1 MAGATMAS
9 ATGATPGAG
18 QNHVR
23 LIALVMALFFAFGFC
38 TVMVDT
44 LIPKLKATFA
54 LNYAEVMLTQFCFFG
69 AYFIVSL
76 PASWLVTRI
85 GYLQSATVGLA
96 LMALGCLLFTP
107 AAHAGVYEGF
117 LGSLFILASG
127 VVIVQVAANP
137 LAANAGNPATSHS
150 RLTLAQAFNSLA
162 TTVGPLFGSAF
173 ILSKGL
179 ATPDAAKLSAEA
191 LIAAR
196 QAAAH
201 AVQGPFLGIAAC
213 LVVMAVVCWL
223 VRRMAPPARADAS
236 AGGGSAALLGRPRW
250 MLGAL
255 SIFLDVG
262 AEVSIGSAMA
272 NYLMSPHTISAI
284 PTAAGAM
291 VSIYW
296 GLAMAGRFAGAGV
309 LRWVKPG
316 RVLSVCAAGAATLA
330 VASALGSGWLAAAT
344 ILAVGLCNSIMFPTI
359 FTLAIE
365 GLGERAAQAS
375 GLICVAI
382 VGGAVVPMITG
393 LIADRAGLN
402 VGLLVPA
409 VCYVWIGAYGW
420 LAASGR
426 LERAAA

>member
-162 TTVGPLFGSAF
+162 TTVGPLFGS
-173 ILSKGL
+173 
-179 ATPDAAKLSAEA
+179 
-191 LIAAR
+191 
-196 QAAAH
+196 
-201 AVQGPFLGIAAC
+201 
-213 LVVMAVVCWL
+213 
-223 VRRMAPPARADAS
+223 
-236 AGGGSAALLGRPRW
+236 
-250 MLGAL
+250 
-255 SIFLDVG
+255 
-262 AEVSIGSAMA
+262 
-272 NYLMSPHTISAI
+272 
-284 PTAAGAM
+284 
-291 VSIYW
+291 
-296 GLAMAGRFAGAGV
+296 
-309 LRWVKPG
+309 
-316 RVLSVCAAGAATLA
+316 
-330 VASALGSGWLAAAT
+330 
-344 ILAVGLCNSIMFPTI
+344 
-359 FTLAIE
+359 
-365 GLGERAAQAS
+365 
-375 GLICVAI
+375 
-382 VGGAVVPMITG
+382 
-393 LIADRAGLN
+393 
-402 VGLLVPA
+402 
-409 VCYVWIGAYGW
+409 
-420 LAASGR
+420 
-426 LERAAA
+426 

>member
-1 MAGATMAS
+1 MAGAA
-9 ATGATPGAG
+9 AAVGTGGAPRTG

-69 AYFIVSL
+69 AYLVVSL
-76 PASWLVTRI
+76 PASWLLTNI
-85 GYLQSATVGLA
+85 GYLQSVTLGLV

-107 AAHAGVYEGF
+107 AAHSGVYEGF
-117 LGSLFILASG
+117 LASLFILASG

-137 LAANAGNPATSHS
+137 LAANAGDPKKSHS

-179 ATPDAAKLSAEA
+179 ATPDAAKLSIEA

-196 QAAAH
+196 KTAAH
-201 AVQGPFLGIAAC
+201 AVQGPFLGIAVC

-223 VRRMAPPARADAS
+223 VRTMAPAATAES
-236 AGGGSAALLGRPRW
+236 AGGGYGALLGRPRL

-255 SIFLDVG
+255 TIFVYVG

-272 NYLMSPHTISAI
+272 NYLMSPHTISAL
-284 PTAAGAM
+284 PTVAGTM
-291 VSIYW
+291 VAIYW
-296 GLAMAGRFAGAGV
+296 GLAMVGRFAGAGI
-309 LRWVKPG
+309 LRLVKPG
-316 RVLSVCAAGAATLA
+316 RVLSVCAAGAVGLA

-426 LERAAA
+426 LERQAA

>member
-1 MAGATMAS
+1 MAGAA
-9 ATGATPGAG
+9 ATSGTAPRGGG
-18 QNHVR
+18 QGHAR

-38 TVMVDT
+38 TVLVDT

-76 PASWLVTRI
+76 PASWLLTKI
-85 GYLQSATVGLA
+85 GYLQSVTVGLV
-96 LMALGCLLFTP
+96 LMAAGCLLFTP

-117 LGSLFILASG
+117 LAALFILAAG
-127 VVIVQVAANP
+127 VTIVQVASNP
-137 LAANAGNPATSHS
+137 LAANAGDPAKAHA

-162 TTVGPLFGSAF
+162 TTLGPLFGSAF

-179 ATPDAAKLSAEA
+179 AAPDASKLSAEA

-196 QAAAH
+196 QAAAQ

-213 LVVMAVVCWL
+213 VLALALLCWM
-223 VRRMAPPARADAS
+223 VRGMAPRSGADS
-236 AGGGSAALLGRPRW
+236 GTDGGYAALLTRPRL
-250 MLGAL
+250 MLGTL
-255 SIFLDVG
+255 TIFLYVG
-262 AEVSIGSAMA
+262 AEVSIGSAMV
-272 NYLMSPHTISAI
+272 NYLMSPHTLSAT
-284 PTAAGAM
+284 PASAGAM

-296 GLAMAGRFAGAGV
+296 GLAMAGRFVGAGV
-309 LRWVKPG
+309 LSRIKPG
-316 RVLSVCAAGAATLA
+316 RVLSACAVGAAALA
-330 VASALGSGWLAAAT
+330 VGSAFGGGAAAAAA

-375 GLICVAI
+375 GLICMAI

-393 LIADRAGLN
+393 LIADRAGLDMA
-402 VGLLVPA
+402 LLAPA
-409 VCYVWIGAYGW
+409 ACYVWIGVYGW

-426 LERAAA
+426 LERTAV